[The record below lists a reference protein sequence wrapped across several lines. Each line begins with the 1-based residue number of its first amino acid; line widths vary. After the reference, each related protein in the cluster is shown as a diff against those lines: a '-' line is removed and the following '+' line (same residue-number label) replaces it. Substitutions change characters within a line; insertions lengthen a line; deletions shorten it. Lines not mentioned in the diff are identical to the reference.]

1 MTLEDL
7 MGKAMPP
14 HRREHDMAHANSRRI
29 DDLIEA
35 TEDPVQKATLLVL
48 SKIDSA
54 LDANTAATNRI
65 AVELAEH
72 RDYVTLFRNEFTT
85 HDKRETED
93 RAKLV
98 GAKSMGVAMFSI
110 IMVMFSII
118 GAMGGFILTDH
129 RSKLQ
134 EAERNVLELRLE
146 MSRIKSEIAR

>member
-1 MTLEDL
+1 MTIDDL

-48 SKIDSA
+48 AKIDSA

-72 RDYVTLFRNEFTT
+72 REYVTSFRSEFTK
-85 HDKRETED
+85 HDKQETED

-98 GAKSMGVAMFSI
+98 GAKSVGVAMFSI
-110 IMVMFSII
+110 IMVMFSLM
-118 GAMGGFILTDH
+118 GAMGGFILSDH
-129 RSKLQ
+129 RSKLLDT
-134 EAERNVLELRLE
+134 ERNVIELRLE
-146 MSRIKSEIAR
+146 MSRIKSELDK